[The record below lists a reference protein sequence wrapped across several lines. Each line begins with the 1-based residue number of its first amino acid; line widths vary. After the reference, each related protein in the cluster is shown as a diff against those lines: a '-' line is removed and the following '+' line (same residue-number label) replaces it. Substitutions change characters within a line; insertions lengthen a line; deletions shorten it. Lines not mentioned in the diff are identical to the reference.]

1 MDFKM
6 KWNEKEIWT
15 WFFLPSLHYTFY
27 ISTFILGSTDKLLY
41 ILLDVQLKLNAKHY
55 SWLVD
60 VLKAATQW

>member
-1 MDFKM
+1 M
-6 KWNEKEIWT
+6 KWNEIWT
-15 WFFLPSLHYTFY
+15 WFFFFALPSLHLLYFNIY
-27 ISTFILGSTDKLLY
+27 LGSTDKLLY